1 MAAGI
6 INLFLFGY
14 FIKNKNKKQM
24 ITIIILGI
32 IQAITYTPW
41 LIYFI
46 IQLKNVSGGFWIGF
60 EYPKTLYELL
70 GFQYIGNIKNEYI
83 GFYFSIGLYLILGV
97 LYFKNKQEIDER
109 IPIKLSV
116 GIYLIVIIA
125 ALIMTALLG
134 TLILYYRYLFVIT
147 GLYIF
152 AISYILAKTNKDN
165 IAIIICLI
173 TVILGT
179 ASNTIQITNNYNH
192 NNLKQIEYLNENI
205 QNGDIV
211 IYKYI
216 GNGAIIA
223 VDFTENKQY
232 FYNADNWNVEDAY
245 KAFGDH
251 METCTNLD
259 FLENY
264 KGRIW
269 IIDQDSFNLYNEV
282 FNNDSYNILKQET
295 YKIPYQDDTYG
306 ITLVEKI

>member
-1 MAAGI
+1 M
-6 INLFLFGY
+6 
-14 FIKNKNKKQM
+14 
-24 ITIIILGI
+24 
-32 IQAITYTPW
+32 
-41 LIYFI
+41 
-46 IQLKNVSGGFWIGF
+46 
-60 EYPKTLYELL
+60 
-70 GFQYIGNIKNEYI
+70 
-83 GFYFSIGLYLILGV
+83 
-97 LYFKNKQEIDER
+97 
-109 IPIKLSV
+109 
-116 GIYLIVIIA
+116 
-125 ALIMTALLG
+125 
-134 TLILYYRYLFVIT
+134 
-147 GLYIF
+147 
-152 AISYILAKTNKDN
+152 
-165 IAIIICLI
+165 I

-179 ASNTIQITNNYNH
+179 ASNTIQITNNNNH